1 MRPAALACAGA
12 IVAVATLLRGS
23 PTVAAVAAVATAGL
37 AWLVLA
43 PRGWRWPAAALL
55 GAAWALASASWLV
68 AHELPAGTGEVDTR
82 LVGRVVGIPEVQD
95 NHTVFE
101 LRPER
106 ALDNAL
112 PRPLPCRIRLRWYG
126 SAPELHPGDRWR
138 LSLQLQPPDGFL
150 NPAGFDYQRWL
161 FRHRI
166 GATGYVRDPGSA
178 ERVGRAATV
187 DRARD
192 AIAAHMAEAL
202 PDSPRLGLLQA
213 LGVGVRTGIS
223 SAQWQTLSTTGTAH
237 LLAISGLHI
246 GLVAGA
252 VGTALGGLWRCVPPL
267 VRRVPA
273 LTAGTLAGGVAA
285 TGYATLAGFTL
296 PTQRA
301 LITVLV
307 FAGALLL
314 RRPLSPWHS
323 LAVAA
328 VAVLILDPWAP
339 LGAGFWLSFGAV
351 AVILA
356 ATTGRAATRGIV
368 PWLRIQALV
377 GIGLLPATALH
388 FGHLPVLSP
397 LANPLA
403 VPWVSALVVPPVL
416 AGIAALALSEV
427 LAGVSWQVA
436 DWALQILMAV
446 LEALAGQWGAVA
458 VPTPSVGQAVL
469 AGLGAALMLA
479 PRGVPGRLLAPLLLG
494 LLLLG
499 PGARPG
505 DGARVVAF
513 DTGSGLTA
521 LVTDGER
528 AVVYGGGPGGGL
540 DAVSVAVAPYLE
552 ARGLEPIAWVVPRA
566 EAPWN
571 GAVEHARER
580 WPEATWV
587 GPRRDEPWS
596 ARLGPLH
603 LATSRAGSGGLAL
616 RVSGGGEEADLVLR
630 PVLPGDPAAPAVGAR
645 GCGDADGACSAAVAT
660 PRRGVLRTAAHGAV
674 TITREAG
681 GWQAETQWRHR
692 GRVYHRPPHPAP
704 ADSP

>member
-1 MRPAALACAGA
+1 AG
-12 IVAVATLLRGS
+12 V
-23 PTVAAVAAVATAGL
+23 

-55 GAAWALASASWLV
+55 GAAWALASASWLA
-68 AHELPAGTGEVDTR
+68 AHQLPAGAGEVDAR
-82 LVGRVVGIPEVQD
+82 LAGRIVGIPEVED
-95 NHTVFE
+95 DHTAFE
-101 LRPER
+101 LRPQR
-106 ALDNAL
+106 VLDGSL
-112 PRPLPCRIRLRWYG
+112 PRPLPHRIRLRWYG
-126 SAPELHPGDRWR
+126 DAPALRPGERWH
-138 LSLQLQPPDGFL
+138 LSLRLQPPDGFL

-166 GATGYVRDPGSA
+166 GATGYVREPGAA
-178 ERVGRAATV
+178 ERAGQAATV
-187 DRARD
+187 DTLRE
-192 AIAAHMAEAL
+192 AIAARMGEVL
-202 PDSPRLGLLQA
+202 PESPRLGLLQA
-213 LGVGVRTGIS
+213 LGVGIRTGIS

-252 VGTALGGLWRCVPPL
+252 AGTALGGLWRCLPPL

-273 LTAGTLAGGVAA
+273 LTAGTLAGGMAA

-301 LITVLV
+301 LVTVLV

-328 VAVLILDPWAP
+328 AAVLILDPWAP

-356 ATTGRAATRGIV
+356 ATTGRAAVRGLA

-377 GIGLLPATALH
+377 GVGLLPATALH

-403 VPWVSALVVPPVL
+403 VPWVSVLVVPPVL
-416 AGIAALALSEV
+416 TGIAALPLSEA
-427 LAGVSWQVA
+427 LAGTLWQVA
-436 DWALQILMAV
+436 DWSLQALLTVLTAMA
-446 LEALAGQWGAVA
+446 EQWGALE
-458 VPTPSVGQAVL
+458 VPAPSAAQALL

-499 PGARPG
+499 PAVRPG
-505 DGARVVAF
+505 DAARVVVF
-513 DTGSGLTA
+513 DTGAGLTA
-521 LVTDGER
+521 LITDGER

-552 ARGLEPIAWVVPRA
+552 ARGLELTAWVVPRA
-566 EAPWN
+566 EAPWD

-580 WPEATWV
+580 WPGATWV
-587 GPRRDEPWS
+587 GHQRDGSWS
-596 ARLGPLH
+596 TALGPLH
-603 LATSRAGSGGLAL
+603 LETADGGSGGLAL
-616 RVSGGGEEADLVLR
+616 RVSDRRDGAALVLQ
-630 PVLPGDPAAPAVGAR
+630 PVLPAEPAVPQVGAR
-645 GCGDADGACSAAVAT
+645 GCKDADKACSAAVAT
-660 PRRGVLRTAAHGAV
+660 PRRGVLRTAAYGAI
-674 TITREAG
+674 TITRQAG
-681 GWQAETQWRHR
+681 RWQAETQWQHR
-692 GRVYHRPPHPAP
+692 GRIYHQPPHPVRAG
-704 ADSP
+704 SP